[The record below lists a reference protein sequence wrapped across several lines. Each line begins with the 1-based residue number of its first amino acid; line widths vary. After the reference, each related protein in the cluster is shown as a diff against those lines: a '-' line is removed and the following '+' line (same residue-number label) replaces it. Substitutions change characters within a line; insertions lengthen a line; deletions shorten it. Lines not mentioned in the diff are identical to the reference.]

1 MDTTNIS
8 DLPTNNTL
16 NNENITMTQ
25 TERMVNQPEVN
36 SIQTQENNV
45 ANINSVLERARE
57 NGSLSLPSRDIP
69 MDQTTITNDNEA
81 HPDFI
86 PNKDDKDYVKEMMTI
101 EELQEKRRKE
111 RNKEDSLEEIYE
123 QLQTP
128 IFIGILFFIFQ
139 LPITNKY
146 FHKYFSIGFRSDG
159 QMNLQGY
166 LGKSL
171 LFAFIYYSLNLL
183 MHKLNDI

>member
-25 TERMVNQPEVN
+25 TEKLINQPEVQA
-36 SIQTQENNV
+36 IQTQENNV

-69 MDQTTITNDNEA
+69 MDQTIITNDNEA

-86 PNKDDKDYVKEMMTI
+86 PSNKDEDYVKEMMTI

-111 RNKEDSLEEIYE
+111 RNQEDSLEEVYE

-139 LPITNKY
+139 LPVTNKY
-146 FHKYFSIGFRSDG
+146 FHKYFTIGFRSDG

-166 LGKSL
+166 LGKSV
-171 LFAFIYYSLNLL
+171 LFACLYYSLNLL
-183 MHKLNDI
+183 MHKLNNI

>member
-1 MDTTNIS
+1 
-8 DLPTNNTL
+8 
-16 NNENITMTQ
+16 MTQ

-86 PNKDDKDYVKEMMTI
+86 PNKDNKDYVKEMMTI

-128 IFIGILFFIFQ
+128 IFIGILFLFFNYLLQINIF
-139 LPITNKY
+139 TNI
-146 FHKYFSIGFRSDG
+146 FLLDLD
-159 QMNLQGY
+159 QMV
-166 LGKSL
+166 K
-171 LFAFIYYSLNLL
+171 
-183 MHKLNDI
+183 